1 MRKYRHMNKI
11 AKKSLW
17 IAVSRSYP
25 IAAFSLSLAN
35 PDGSLRQQQQQ
46 EKQGYSSKSK

>member
-25 IAAFSLSLAN
+25 VASFSLSLAN
-35 PDGSLRQQQQQ
+35 PDGSLRQKQQ
-46 EKQGYSSKSK
+46 EKQSYSSKSK